1 MKEKWVTFFQGDFLV
16 FPFKYKKCCC
26 WDISLLRLCGKQ
38 LVAIDTTPT
47 PLRQRISQEE
57 RYLQTLC
64 WHELIFTV
72 ATKYSWSWTRIC
84 VISDDDS
91 ISTSVWFG
99 LTKTAHTCHG
109 TSLASPY
116 IQQHHVGCFSFLLS
130 FIDVTMFLRE
140 NNILLSLV
148 SALTL
153 ILLLAA
159 LSGWRVSGN
168 CATLLSCVKELP
180 WASCSVAMLPIHTLE
195 GPLKELHKSSW
206 AAMKTRVNDFVSSCE
221 SPGCSSADS

>member
-1 MKEKWVTFFQGDFLV
+1 MNGKPWITVPRFSCVWGVITGVYFGVTNPSNWTPVHKLMFILLFLFLLGYVGSSLQNKCTPFHKMLLCLQKETHYSRLMKEKWVTFFQGDFLV

-72 ATKYSWSWTRIC
+72 ATKYSWSWTGIC

-109 TSLASPY
+109 TS
-116 IQQHHVGCFSFLLS
+116 HG
-130 FIDVTMFLRE
+130 
-140 NNILLSLV
+140 
-148 SALTL
+148 
-153 ILLLAA
+153 
-159 LSGWRVSGN
+159 RV
-168 CATLLSCVKELP
+168 
-180 WASCSVAMLPIHTLE
+180 
-195 GPLKELHKSSW
+195 
-206 AAMKTRVNDFVSSCE
+206 
-221 SPGCSSADS
+221 